1 MKSNYIYAAALALV
15 LGATGALAA
24 PGDGACEQHPNAP
37 FCQGGGGGD
46 GGGSNTNTNQQQQ
59 GQQQGQVSINVN
71 QNESSSTSDS
81 NAASRSNSDSRSNS
95 SSTGGSVRNDVGIRT
110 GPTNSSSNSSARGGD
125 GGDARAYGGAAYA
138 GPSTSEVGDTTAQ
151 VGNVRS
157 NSGNNDTAQDVN
169 VDASDSSVLIYEG
182 NDVAA
187 ASAASVFAQ
196 QCQTGMSGQLEGGG
210 FSVVNSD
217 AFCDNVR
224 AAQFMLSA
232 YNWELK
238 NGNATCADIEYGYT
252 TPEGEDTVVES
263 LQEVCINE
271 QAEEY
276 LESYRY
282 HVDTATDLVRTTEY
296 LSWADRAAGMLTRP
310 AFLIGMLIFLL

>member
-1 MKSNYIYAAALALV
+1 MKSNCIYAAALALV

-138 GPSTSEVGDTTAQ
+138 GPSTSEVGDTKAKVGDTTAK
-151 VGNVRS
+151 VGDTQTGDIDIEGDDYS
-157 NSGNNDTAQDVN
+157 YSYKND
-169 VDASDSSVLIYEG
+169 Y
-182 NDVAA
+182 AA
-187 ASAASVFAQ
+187 ASAANVFAGE
-196 QCQTGMSGQLEGGG
+196 CQSGASGQVEAGG
-210 FSVVNSD
+210 FAVVNPD
-217 AFCDNVR
+217 QFCQHVK
-224 AAQFMLSA
+224 AARVMLDA

-238 NGNATCADIEYGYT
+238 NGKAECVDVEYGYT
-252 TPEGEDTVVES
+252 SAEGEDTIVES
-263 LQEVCINE
+263 LQDVCLNE
-271 QAEEY
+271 KATEY
-276 LESYRY
+276 LESYHY
-282 HVDTATDLVRTTEY
+282 HVEAADSLVENTATVGFIDTVTGYLVRPI
-296 LSWADRAAGMLTRP
+296 AVIAV
-310 AFLIGMLIFLL
+310 LILLL